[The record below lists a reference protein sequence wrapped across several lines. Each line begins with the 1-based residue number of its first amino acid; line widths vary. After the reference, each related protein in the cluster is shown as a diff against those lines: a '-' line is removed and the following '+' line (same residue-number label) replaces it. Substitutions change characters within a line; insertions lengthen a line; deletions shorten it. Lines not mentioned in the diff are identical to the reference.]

1 MGIVVSWLQENWF
14 STLQT
19 LGIVGGLSFNAY
31 GLFMNSRIRKV
42 DTLINITQ
50 QHRAIWLKFID
61 SPNLKRILQA
71 KVDLK
76 KTPVT
81 DDEMMFVNLAILHL
95 TTVLIAVEK
104 GIFGKPSGFDEDIQD
119 FFALPIPK
127 AVWLR
132 TKEFRDQHITDYVQ
146 SLLMKQLR

>member
-1 MGIVVSWLQENWF
+1 MGIVVSWFQENWF

-31 GLFMNSRIRKV
+31 GLFINSRIRKV

-71 KVDLK
+71 KIDLK
-76 KTPVT
+76 KAPVT
-81 DDEMMFVNLAILHL
+81 DDEIMFVNLSILHL
-95 TTVLIAVEK
+95 TTVLIAVQK
-104 GIFGKPSGFDEDIQD
+104 GIFAKPSGFDEDIQD
-119 FFALPIPK
+119 FFSLPIPK
-127 AVWLR
+127 AVWHK
-132 TKEFRDQHITDYVQ
+132 TKEFRDRQTINYVN
-146 SLLMKQLR
+146 SLVIG